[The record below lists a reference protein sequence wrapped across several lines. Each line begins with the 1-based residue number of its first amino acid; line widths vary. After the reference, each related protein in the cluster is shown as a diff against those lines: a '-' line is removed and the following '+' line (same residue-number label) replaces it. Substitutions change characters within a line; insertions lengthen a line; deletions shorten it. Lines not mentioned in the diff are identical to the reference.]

1 MLTPKEPR
9 MYNLIGAEI
18 QNVPTGN
25 SAYELE
31 VIPYEISQIKD
42 NDGILKHYIQ
52 LNSHLEWSSYNAP
65 APGSVIQSWLSAKI
79 AAAPNTYLNC
89 ICHKIIGEADVF
101 CGESLSTED
110 ISVTLKDSTVM
121 SAYDEDGRSWA
132 LSCQNQ
138 VYEYNPYDAPWEPY
152 VDSD

>member
-9 MYNLIGAEI
+9 FYYVRSAEEQNVIIDRTGYNL
-18 QNVPTGN
+18 Q
-25 SAYELE
+25 
-31 VIPYEISQIKD
+31 VIPFEISQIKD

-52 LNSHLEWSSYNAP
+52 FNSELYWQWNDPRP

-79 AAAPNTYLNC
+79 AAAPNTYHNC

-121 SAYDEDGRSWA
+121 SAYDEGGRSWA
-132 LSCQNQ
+132 
-138 VYEYNPYDAPWEPY
+138 
-152 VDSD
+152 